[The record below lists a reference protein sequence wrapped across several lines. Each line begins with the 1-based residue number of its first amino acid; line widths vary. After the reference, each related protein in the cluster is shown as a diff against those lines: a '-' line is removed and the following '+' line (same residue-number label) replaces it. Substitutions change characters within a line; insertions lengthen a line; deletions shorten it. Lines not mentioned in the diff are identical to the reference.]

1 MIHLNTFEIDKIKK
15 ICESVGTEYFTL
27 DRTHASGIGSVL
39 TLTYETE
46 IADHP
51 AKVSVEVT
59 GVENW

>member
-1 MIHLNTFEIDKIKK
+1 MIHLNVFELDKIKK
-15 ICESVGTEYFTL
+15 ICETTGVEYFVLEQT
-27 DRTHASGIGSVL
+27 TNSGIGSIL

-46 IADHP
+46 IADYP